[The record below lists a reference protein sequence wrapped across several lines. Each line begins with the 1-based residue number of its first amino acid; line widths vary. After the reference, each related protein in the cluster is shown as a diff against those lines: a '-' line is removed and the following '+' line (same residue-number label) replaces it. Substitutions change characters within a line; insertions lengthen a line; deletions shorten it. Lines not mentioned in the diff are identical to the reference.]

1 MHFKY
6 NQHSPIVRYELHML
20 SDGSTFIE
28 RIEGVEE
35 EEETTTSKT
44 KN

>member
-1 MHFKY
+1 
-6 NQHSPIVRYELHML
+6 ML
-20 SDGSTFIE
+20 SDGSTFIG
-28 RIEGVEE
+28 IEGVEEEE

>member
-20 SDGSTFIE
+20 SDGSTFIG
-28 RIEGVEE
+28 IEGVEE